1 MQRICCKFREMSHAV
16 RNRKH
21 LLAAATAL
29 IAPLPHPALCQI
41 TPSQTTQIREA
52 ISSRIEALTIL
63 GGDYGLSGG
72 TFRTTGRF
80 QDGAS
85 SDSELVVTKL
95 GGGGEIGDPKPLGDS
110 GVGWQPRL
118 QGNIGYIKSTNTLHE
133 PLLDNDINKFQTKGV
148 EFGGGARFWF
158 GKRFSVA
165 PTFMALYGRTSND
178 YIAVSQFMVTNF
190 AQAEQLGLVN
200 YNVDTLTLR
209 PALNL
214 QYVFPWKRAI
224 VTASSEAIYYY
235 TETVSS
241 SNSHAQVSG
250 SSGSW
255 VNKVDLDAPLGLHL
269 FNYELR
275 SGGYF
280 SRTEL
285 FGGLQDGLQEQH
297 IYEVHGRLVLGL
309 LNQFW
314 KFKWIG
320 IGGSWN
326 WGGTL
331 SGWTAGADISFQF

>member
-1 MQRICCKFREMSHAV
+1 M
-16 RNRKH
+16 RNRNYLGWTVAT
-21 LLAAATAL
+21 LLA
-29 IAPLPHPALCQI
+29 PLARPAYCQI
-41 TPSQTTQIREA
+41 TPAQETRIREA

-63 GGDYGLSGG
+63 GGDYGLAGG

-85 SDSELVVTKL
+85 SDSELLVTKL

-118 QGNIGYIKSTNTLHE
+118 QGNIGYIKSTNTLHD
-133 PLLDNDINKFQTKGV
+133 PLLDGDINKFQTKGV

-165 PTFMALYGRTSND
+165 PTIMALYGRSTND

-190 AQAEQLGLVN
+190 AQAQQLGLVN
-200 YNVDTLTLR
+200 YNVDTVTVR

-214 QYVFPWKRAI
+214 QYIFPWKRTI

-235 TETVSS
+235 TDTVSS
-241 SNSHAQVSG
+241 SNSQVNVNG

-255 VNKVDLDAPLGLHL
+255 VNKIDFDVPLGLHL
-269 FNYELR
+269 FSRELR

-280 SRTEL
+280 SRTDL
-285 FGGLQDGLQEQH
+285 FGGLRDGLQEQH
-297 IYEVHGRLVLGL
+297 IYEAHGRLVLDF
-309 LNQFW
+309 LNKLPFV
-314 KFKWIG
+314 KWIG
-320 IGGSWN
+320 IGGSYN

-331 SGWTAGADISFQF
+331 SGWTAGADISLVF